1 MLGSRVR
8 APEGVQSKRL
18 IINDYRSFCFLCVCL
33 SREGLVPVIRSGRSR
48 TATDTKKGKLLIS
61 HRYNRIPLLNSLPG
75 GFYRSWSYKTY
86 PNAKVTLFSESAN
99 ILRKIRRKKGGK
111 TFAQMFPSR
120 TTDRIPT
127 RCRAPV
133 PHAPPAACRATF
145 GYACCGPTGAVQAE
159 AFALGLHDFAGT
171 SPAQIGGASA
181 KCKQVCFCSRLARL
195 CGDKPPLR

>member
-1 MLGSRVR
+1 M
-8 APEGVQSKRL
+8 
-18 IINDYRSFCFLCVCL
+18 
-33 SREGLVPVIRSGRSR
+33 PVIRSGRSR

-181 KCKQVCFCSRLARL
+181 KSQTSLLLPSACTIFVLWRSNA
-195 CGDKPPLR
+195 PLSNAVRSDCRRFRATRCPTSPS